1 MQIVEI
7 FKNEGLKKMEK
18 EKAKGVI
25 EAILFS
31 TGRNVKMAELIN
43 ILELDSKTIIE
54 IVNEMQEEYAQ
65 ANRGIEIVRVE
76 DGFSLASKK
85 EYYEYLYPALDKRI
99 KPSLSQACLETL
111 AIIAYNSRITRAD
124 IDAIRGVDST
134 SALYR
139 LQDYN
144 LIEQAGKAD
153 LPGRPVLYRTTED
166 FLKMFGLNSL
176 KELPKLPFS
185 VTLYIVSVPCA
196 NDMTFRG
203 VPSSPIRRSPTVTS
217 STFLTLQ
224 SCMRIFVPLPWH
236 LPNPKLSNSA
246 RLPPATESQPEKEAP
261 IEEPEIEINEE
272 DIDID
277 NSNLEESNEENNNE

>member
-1 MQIVEI
+1 
-7 FKNEGLKKMEK
+7 MEK

-85 EYYEYLYPALDKRI
+85 DYYEYLYPALDKRI

-176 KELPKLPFS
+176 KELPKLPRYKLDS
-185 VTLYIVSVPCA
+185 NRQLVIDEMNDEVIEDEGEIDIEPTDEVEETVDETVETPVEA
-196 NDMTFRG
+196 N
-203 VPSSPIRRSPTVTS
+203 
-217 STFLTLQ
+217 
-224 SCMRIFVPLPWH
+224 
-236 LPNPKLSNSA
+236 
-246 RLPPATESQPEKEAP
+246 EAP

-277 NSNLEESNEENNNE
+277 NSNNEESNEENNNE

>member
-1 MQIVEI
+1 
-7 FKNEGLKKMEK
+7 MEK

-176 KELPKLPFS
+176 KELPKLPRYKLDS
-185 VTLYIVSVPCA
+185 NRQLVIDEMNDEVIEDEGEIDLEPTDEVEETVEETVETPVEA
-196 NDMTFRG
+196 N
-203 VPSSPIRRSPTVTS
+203 
-217 STFLTLQ
+217 
-224 SCMRIFVPLPWH
+224 
-236 LPNPKLSNSA
+236 
-246 RLPPATESQPEKEAP
+246 EAP

-277 NSNLEESNEENNNE
+277 NSNNEESNEENNNE

>member
-1 MQIVEI
+1 
-7 FKNEGLKKMEK
+7 MEK

-54 IVNEMQEEYAQ
+54 IINEMQEEYAQ

-176 KELPKLPFS
+176 KELPKLPRYKLDS
-185 VTLYIVSVPCA
+185 NRQLVIDEM
-196 NDMTFRG
+196 NDEVIEDEG
-203 VPSSPIRRSPTVTS
+203 EIDIEPTDEVEETVEE
-217 STFLTLQ
+217 TVETP
-224 SCMRIFVPLPWH
+224 VET
-236 LPNPKLSNSA
+236 N
-246 RLPPATESQPEKEAP
+246 EAP

-277 NSNLEESNEENNNE
+277 NSNNEESNEENSNE

>member
-1 MQIVEI
+1 MPWPKVRFSDIMQTVEI

-176 KELPKLPFS
+176 KELPKLPRYKLDS
-185 VTLYIVSVPCA
+185 NRQLVIDEMNDEVIEDEGEIDIEPTDEVEETVDETVETPVEA
-196 NDMTFRG
+196 N
-203 VPSSPIRRSPTVTS
+203 
-217 STFLTLQ
+217 
-224 SCMRIFVPLPWH
+224 
-236 LPNPKLSNSA
+236 
-246 RLPPATESQPEKEAP
+246 EAP

-277 NSNLEESNEENNNE
+277 NSNNEESNEENNNE

>member
-1 MQIVEI
+1 
-7 FKNEGLKKMEK
+7 MEK

-85 EYYEYLYPALDKRI
+85 DYYEYLYPALDKRI

-176 KELPKLPFS
+176 KELPKLPRYKLDS
-185 VTLYIVSVPCA
+185 NRQLVIDEMNDEVIEDEGEIDIEPTDEVEETVEETVETPVEA
-196 NDMTFRG
+196 N
-203 VPSSPIRRSPTVTS
+203 
-217 STFLTLQ
+217 
-224 SCMRIFVPLPWH
+224 
-236 LPNPKLSNSA
+236 
-246 RLPPATESQPEKEAP
+246 EAP

-277 NSNLEESNEENNNE
+277 NSNNEESNEENNNE

>member
-1 MQIVEI
+1 
-7 FKNEGLKKMEK
+7 MEK

-54 IVNEMQEEYAQ
+54 IITEMQDEYTQ

-176 KELPKLPFS
+176 KELPKLPRYKLDS
-185 VTLYIVSVPCA
+185 NRQLVIDEMNDEVIEDEGEIDIEPTDEVEETVEETVETPVEA
-196 NDMTFRG
+196 N
-203 VPSSPIRRSPTVTS
+203 
-217 STFLTLQ
+217 
-224 SCMRIFVPLPWH
+224 
-236 LPNPKLSNSA
+236 
-246 RLPPATESQPEKEAP
+246 EAP

-277 NSNLEESNEENNNE
+277 NSNNEESNEENNNE

>member
-1 MQIVEI
+1 
-7 FKNEGLKKMEK
+7 MEK

-54 IVNEMQEEYAQ
+54 IITEMQDEYTQ

-176 KELPKLPFS
+176 KELPKLPRYKLDS
-185 VTLYIVSVPCA
+185 NRQLVIDEM
-196 NDMTFRG
+196 NDEVIEDEG
-203 VPSSPIRRSPTVTS
+203 EIDIEPTTDE
-217 STFLTLQ
+217 
-224 SCMRIFVPLPWH
+224 P
-236 LPNPKLSNSA
+236 
-246 RLPPATESQPEKEAP
+246 TETEAP
-261 IEEPEIEINEE
+261 IEEPEIEINES

-277 NSNLEESNEENNNE
+277 NSNNEESNEENNNE

>member
-1 MQIVEI
+1 
-7 FKNEGLKKMEK
+7 MEK

-54 IVNEMQEEYAQ
+54 IITEMQDEYKQ

-124 IDAIRGVDST
+124 TDAIRGVDST

-176 KELPKLPFS
+176 KELPKLPRYKLDS
-185 VTLYIVSVPCA
+185 NRQLVIDEM
-196 NDMTFRG
+196 NDEVIEDEG
-203 VPSSPIRRSPTVTS
+203 EIDIEPTTDE
-217 STFLTLQ
+217 
-224 SCMRIFVPLPWH
+224 P
-236 LPNPKLSNSA
+236 
-246 RLPPATESQPEKEAP
+246 TETEAP
-261 IEEPEIEINEE
+261 IEEPEIEINES

-277 NSNLEESNEENNNE
+277 NSNNEESNEENNNE

>member
-1 MQIVEI
+1 
-7 FKNEGLKKMEK
+7 MEK

-54 IVNEMQEEYAQ
+54 IITEMQDEYTQ

-176 KELPKLPFS
+176 KELPKLPRYKLDS
-185 VTLYIVSVPCA
+185 NRQLVIDEM
-196 NDMTFRG
+196 NDEVIEDEG
-203 VPSSPIRRSPTVTS
+203 EIDIEPTDEVEETVEE
-217 STFLTLQ
+217 TVETP
-224 SCMRIFVPLPWH
+224 VET
-236 LPNPKLSNSA
+236 N
-246 RLPPATESQPEKEAP
+246 EAP

-277 NSNLEESNEENNNE
+277 DSKLEESNEENNNE

>member
-1 MQIVEI
+1 
-7 FKNEGLKKMEK
+7 MEK

-176 KELPKLPFS
+176 KELPKLPRYKLDS
-185 VTLYIVSVPCA
+185 NRQLVIDEMNDEVIEDEGEIDLEPTDEVEEKVDETVETPVEA
-196 NDMTFRG
+196 N
-203 VPSSPIRRSPTVTS
+203 
-217 STFLTLQ
+217 
-224 SCMRIFVPLPWH
+224 
-236 LPNPKLSNSA
+236 
-246 RLPPATESQPEKEAP
+246 EAP

-277 NSNLEESNEENNNE
+277 NSNNEESNEENNNE

>member
-85 EYYEYLYPALDKRI
+85 EYYEY
-99 KPSLSQACLETL
+99 
-111 AIIAYNSRITRAD
+111 SRITRAD

-176 KELPKLPFS
+176 KELPKLPRYKLDS
-185 VTLYIVSVPCA
+185 NRQLVIDEMNDEVIEDEGEIDIEPTDEVEETVDETVEA
-196 NDMTFRG
+196 N
-203 VPSSPIRRSPTVTS
+203 
-217 STFLTLQ
+217 
-224 SCMRIFVPLPWH
+224 
-236 LPNPKLSNSA
+236 
-246 RLPPATESQPEKEAP
+246 EAP

-277 NSNLEESNEENNNE
+277 NSNNEESNEENNNE

>member
-1 MQIVEI
+1 
-7 FKNEGLKKMEK
+7 MEK

-54 IVNEMQEEYAQ
+54 IITEMQEEYAQ

-176 KELPKLPFS
+176 KELPKLPRYKLDS
-185 VTLYIVSVPCA
+185 NRQLVIDEM
-196 NDMTFRG
+196 NDEVIEDEG
-203 VPSSPIRRSPTVTS
+203 EIDIEPTADE
-217 STFLTLQ
+217 STET
-224 SCMRIFVPLPWH
+224 VEETVETVETPV
-236 LPNPKLSNSA
+236 
-246 RLPPATESQPEKEAP
+246 TESQPETEAP

-277 NSNLEESNEENNNE
+277 NSNNEESNEENNNE

>member
-1 MQIVEI
+1 
-7 FKNEGLKKMEK
+7 MEK

-54 IVNEMQEEYAQ
+54 IITEMQEEYTQ

-176 KELPKLPFS
+176 KELPKLPRYKLDS
-185 VTLYIVSVPCA
+185 NRQLVIDEM
-196 NDMTFRG
+196 NDEVIEDEG
-203 VPSSPIRRSPTVTS
+203 EIDIEPTADEPT
-217 STFLTLQ
+217 
-224 SCMRIFVPLPWH
+224 
-236 LPNPKLSNSA
+236 
-246 RLPPATESQPEKEAP
+246 EKEAP
-261 IEEPEIEINEE
+261 IEEPEIEINES

-277 NSNLEESNEENNNE
+277 NSNNEESNEENNNE

>member
-1 MQIVEI
+1 
-7 FKNEGLKKMEK
+7 MEK

-54 IVNEMQEEYAQ
+54 IITEMQDEYAQ

-85 EYYEYLYPALDKRI
+85 DYYEYLYPALDKRI

-176 KELPKLPFS
+176 KELPKLPRYKLDS
-185 VTLYIVSVPCA
+185 NRQLVIDEMNEEVIE
-196 NDMTFRG
+196 DEG
-203 VPSSPIRRSPTVTS
+203 EIDIEPTDEVEETVEEVVE
-217 STFLTLQ
+217 TP
-224 SCMRIFVPLPWH
+224 V
-236 LPNPKLSNSA
+236 
-246 RLPPATESQPEKEAP
+246 EEVVEEKEAP
-261 IEEPEIEINEE
+261 IEEPEIEINES

-277 NSNLEESNEENNNE
+277 NSNNEESNEENNNE

>member
-1 MQIVEI
+1 
-7 FKNEGLKKMEK
+7 MEK

-176 KELPKLPFS
+176 KELPKLPRYKLDS
-185 VTLYIVSVPCA
+185 NRQLVIDEMNDEVIEDEGEIDIEPTNEVEETVEETVETPVEA
-196 NDMTFRG
+196 N
-203 VPSSPIRRSPTVTS
+203 
-217 STFLTLQ
+217 
-224 SCMRIFVPLPWH
+224 
-236 LPNPKLSNSA
+236 
-246 RLPPATESQPEKEAP
+246 EAP

-277 NSNLEESNEENNNE
+277 NSNNEESNEENNNE

>member
-1 MQIVEI
+1 
-7 FKNEGLKKMEK
+7 MEK

-176 KELPKLPFS
+176 KELPKLPRYKLDS
-185 VTLYIVSVPCA
+185 NRQLVIDEMNDEVIEDEGEIDIEPTDEVEETVEETVETPVEA
-196 NDMTFRG
+196 N
-203 VPSSPIRRSPTVTS
+203 
-217 STFLTLQ
+217 
-224 SCMRIFVPLPWH
+224 
-236 LPNPKLSNSA
+236 
-246 RLPPATESQPEKEAP
+246 EAP

-277 NSNLEESNEENNNE
+277 NSNNEESNEENNNE

>member
-1 MQIVEI
+1 
-7 FKNEGLKKMEK
+7 MEK

-176 KELPKLPFS
+176 KELPKLPRYKLDS
-185 VTLYIVSVPCA
+185 NRQLVIDEMNDEVIEDEGEIDIEPTDEVEETVEETVETPVEA
-196 NDMTFRG
+196 N
-203 VPSSPIRRSPTVTS
+203 
-217 STFLTLQ
+217 
-224 SCMRIFVPLPWH
+224 
-236 LPNPKLSNSA
+236 
-246 RLPPATESQPEKEAP
+246 EAP

-277 NSNLEESNEENNNE
+277 DSKLEESNEENNNE

>member
-1 MQIVEI
+1 
-7 FKNEGLKKMEK
+7 MEK

-54 IVNEMQEEYAQ
+54 IITEMQDEYAQ

-85 EYYEYLYPALDKRI
+85 DYYEYLYPALDKRI

-176 KELPKLPFS
+176 KELPKLPRYKLDS
-185 VTLYIVSVPCA
+185 NRQLVIDEMNEEVIE
-196 NDMTFRG
+196 DEG
-203 VPSSPIRRSPTVTS
+203 EIDIEPTDEVEETVEEVVE
-217 STFLTLQ
+217 TP
-224 SCMRIFVPLPWH
+224 V
-236 LPNPKLSNSA
+236 
-246 RLPPATESQPEKEAP
+246 EEVVEEKEAP
-261 IEEPEIEINEE
+261 IEEPEIEINES

-277 NSNLEESNEENNNE
+277 DSNNEESNEENNNE

>member
-1 MQIVEI
+1 MA
-7 FKNEGLKKMEK
+7 K

-54 IVNEMQEEYAQ
+54 IITEMQDEYTQ

-176 KELPKLPFS
+176 KELPKLPRYKLDS
-185 VTLYIVSVPCA
+185 NRQLVIDEM
-196 NDMTFRG
+196 NDEVIEDEG
-203 VPSSPIRRSPTVTS
+203 EIDIEPTAEEQADVEET
-217 STFLTLQ
+217 TVDAGNETP
-224 SCMRIFVPLPWH
+224 VV
-236 LPNPKLSNSA
+236 
-246 RLPPATESQPEKEAP
+246 EKEAP

-277 NSNLEESNEENNNE
+277 NSNIEESNEENNNE

>member
-1 MQIVEI
+1 M
-7 FKNEGLKKMEK
+7 KK

-176 KELPKLPFS
+176 KELPKLPRYKLDS
-185 VTLYIVSVPCA
+185 NRQLVIDEMNDEVIEDEGEIDIESTDEVEETVEETVETPVEA
-196 NDMTFRG
+196 N
-203 VPSSPIRRSPTVTS
+203 
-217 STFLTLQ
+217 
-224 SCMRIFVPLPWH
+224 
-236 LPNPKLSNSA
+236 
-246 RLPPATESQPEKEAP
+246 EAP

-277 NSNLEESNEENNNE
+277 NSNIEESNEENNNE